1 MHRYAVFSAGKL
13 VGHSALEGGDPPM
26 GVAIGRFF
34 PQPEY
39 ERVKA
44 AVVAAFDS
52 SQDHLHLSIV
62 DTESGSPL
70 PAEGGIQVLDASDDI
85 GPEAMQVHVLGIAY
99 PLYEQLFPGRH
110 AAYVAGFTK
119 AR

>member
-1 MHRYAVFSAGKL
+1 MHRYAVYSTGKL

-39 ERVKA
+39 ETIRPA
-44 AVVAAFDS
+44 VAAAFSS
-52 SQDHLHLSIV
+52 SQDQLRLSVV
-62 DTESGSPL
+62 DTETGLPL
-70 PAEGGIQVLDASDDI
+70 PAEGGAQILDASDDV
-85 GPEAMQVHVLGIAY
+85 GPEGMEIHVLGIGY
-99 PLYEQLFPGRH
+99 PLYEQLFPGRY
-110 AAYVAGFTK
+110 AAYEASFSK